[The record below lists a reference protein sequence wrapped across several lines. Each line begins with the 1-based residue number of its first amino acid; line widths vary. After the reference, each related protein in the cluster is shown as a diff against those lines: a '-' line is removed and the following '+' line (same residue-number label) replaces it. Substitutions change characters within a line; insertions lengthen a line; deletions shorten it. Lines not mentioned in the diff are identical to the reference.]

1 MNKLQLELLLNQ
13 LYDCSLAIYDA
24 IQNEDLNELN
34 NLIEAKAEK
43 MKLVD
48 KNKKFLTCSFSLFDV
63 MVEQIKKQEVINLQL
78 LEEKKNIFYKK
89 YRQTIKTSK
98 ILNKYTPAIAPKG
111 AIVDTAE

>member
-43 MKLVD
+43 MKLV
-48 KNKKFLTCSFSLFDV
+48 
-63 MVEQIKKQEVINLQL
+63 E
-78 LEEKKNIFYKK
+78 
-89 YRQTIKTSK
+89 
-98 ILNKYTPAIAPKG
+98 
-111 AIVDTAE
+111 